1 MLVESL
7 TSDWREV
14 LLHTPFS
21 VTPPPSPFQSEN
33 PGIVIM
39 SLVRTHT
46 HTQQPIQFLWLPNR
60 MRWALRQLMCSSH
73 LISLFNRQGLFTESA
88 LFHIFMV
95 YFFFISPSSE
105 SFVCYLT
112 PPLPIQ
118 TKLVRFWYSLSLFL
132 YISLLFKRKK
142 GK

>member
-39 SLVRTHT
+39 SLVRTHARTRT
-46 HTQQPIQFLWLPNR
+46 HTHTHSNQYSFYGYQTECAEL
-60 MRWALRQLMCSSH
+60 CDSSCVVH
-73 LISLFNRQGLFTESA
+73 TLYCLID
-88 LFHIFMV
+88 
-95 YFFFISPSSE
+95 
-105 SFVCYLT
+105 
-112 PPLPIQ
+112 
-118 TKLVRFWYSLSLFL
+118 KDYSLSLLCSTFL
-132 YISLLFKRKK
+132 WFISSLSALFLNASLVI
-142 GK
+142 

>member
-39 SLVRTHT
+39 SLVRTHARTRT
-46 HTQQPIQFLWLPNR
+46 HAQQPIQFLWLPNR
-60 MRWALRQLMCSSH
+60 MR
-73 LISLFNRQGLFTESA
+73 
-88 LFHIFMV
+88 
-95 YFFFISPSSE
+95 
-105 SFVCYLT
+105 
-112 PPLPIQ
+112 
-118 TKLVRFWYSLSLFL
+118 
-132 YISLLFKRKK
+132 
-142 GK
+142 

>member
-39 SLVRTHT
+39 SLVRTHART
-46 HTQQPIQFLWLPNR
+46 HTHTRTATNTVSMVTKQN
-60 MRWALRQLMCSSH
+60 ALSSATAH
-73 LISLFNRQGLFTESA
+73 
-88 LFHIFMV
+88 V
-95 YFFFISPSSE
+95 
-105 SFVCYLT
+105 
-112 PPLPIQ
+112 
-118 TKLVRFWYSLSLFL
+118 
-132 YISLLFKRKK
+132 
-142 GK
+142 